1 MSSSR
6 LRVGAFVTPG
16 DAVTLTQGDSTTCG
30 ATVVLAARLLLGTAG
45 APGDSVSDPTGLS
58 GPTGPLPG
66 LRLKRALHAE
76 QRRLQARMNRRSGGP
91 LGPLPWTR
99 RLGSTPWA
107 VARALGEDLDAGV
120 PVGSVGSA
128 GPAGPAGPAGAA
140 YRVRWVREGGPGWAD
155 DVARMRRALDAGLP
169 AAVLVGGPL
178 VRPRPDGAGPV
189 RALCRAVAGP
199 AALAL
204 PPVPRHYVLALPWR
218 LAGQDDPGP
227 GRVHLY
233 EPSSGSVRVLDLL
246 APRDPA
252 APGPRELGYWPRVL
266 ALITPIPAPRGRP

>member
-128 GPAGPAGPAGAA
+128 GPAGPAGAA

-178 VRPRPDGAGPV
+178 VRPRPDGARPV

-227 GRVHLY
+227 GRAHLY

>member
-6 LRVGAFVTPG
+6 LRVGAFTTPG

-45 APGDSVSDPTGLS
+45 VPGGSASGLSGLS

-107 VARALGEDLDAGV
+107 VARALGGDPDAGV
-120 PVGSVGSA
+120 PAGSVGSVS
-128 GPAGPAGPAGAA
+128 PAGPVGSAGAA

-189 RALCRAVAGP
+189 RALRRAVAGP

-227 GRVHLY
+227 GRAHLY